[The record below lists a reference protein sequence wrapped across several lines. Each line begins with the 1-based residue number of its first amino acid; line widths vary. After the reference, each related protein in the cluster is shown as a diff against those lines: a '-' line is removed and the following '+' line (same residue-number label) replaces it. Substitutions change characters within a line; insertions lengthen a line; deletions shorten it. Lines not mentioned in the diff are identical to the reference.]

1 MKIKTYLP
9 HALARS
15 ASVFVFVIVS
25 ALALA
30 SCVPSGS
37 MDLYGSANSN
47 QMTAN
52 AALLLAQYQRDAM
65 TATAQAPIVHITE
78 TAAAVTVQAAQAQ
91 STSVAAAQ
99 TQMGGLTATAVWWTA
114 TPNLDSTATVAALN
128 AQSTEIA
135 NRAIRDQLQLEREI
149 KNNEWN
155 RLVGGLA
162 LIFGAG
168 LILILVNHYLRRQRY
183 QTAKVD
189 ARGNVLPLLDIVEGS
204 FTDMD
209 RSPNFQGPISQE
221 TLARILAWWFKR
233 KIGMPQLPE
242 VTAKRQDEM
251 TQRDQ
256 LIDLASRG
264 LPESGPAK
272 REMKK
277 LAAQEMTKQLSAS
290 SLQSR
295 YKILDGSSNN
305 LDVIDGEV
313 IQVLDQD
320 WKEAKKA

>member
-1 MKIKTYLP
+1 MKIKCSLL
-9 HALARS
+9 LACVV
-15 ASVFVFVIVS
+15 ATACAV
-25 ALALA
+25 A
-30 SCVPSGS
+30 SCVPSGYP
-37 MDLYGSANSN
+37 DLYGSANSN

-52 AALLLAQYQRDAM
+52 AALMMAQYQRDAM

-99 TQMGGLTATAVWWTA
+99 TQMGGLTATAVWWTS

-128 AQSTEIA
+128 ASSTEIA

-155 RLVGGLA
+155 RLVGALA
-162 LIFGAG
+162 LIFAAG
-168 LILILVNHYLRRQRY
+168 LILVLVNHFLRRQRY
-183 QTAKVD
+183 QPAKVD
-189 ARGNVLPLLDIVEGS
+189 ARGNVLPIMDIVDGT

-209 RSPNFQGPISQE
+209 RSANYHGPVSE
-221 TLARILAWWFKR
+221 KVLVRILTWWVEKKFG
-233 KIGMPQLPE
+233 IAPQLPE

-251 TQRDQ
+251 NQRDA

-277 LAAQEMTKQLSAS
+277 LAAQEMTKQLSTA

-295 YKILDGSSNN
+295 YKILDGSTSD
-305 LDVIDGEV
+305 LDVIDAQITE
-313 IQVLDQD
+313 VLDQD